1 VVINLEQER
10 SGLTTITG
18 RDINRARPT
27 RRRETTLDI
36 TVLSGGPGT
45 ERQVSLDS
53 GRAVHDAL
61 RRRGHRAELRDIGPA
76 DLSALDMPAD
86 FVFIALHGEFGED
99 GAVQAEI
106 EKRRLPYAG
115 SGPAASRLAMNK
127 VDTKR
132 RFEQAGI
139 PTPAWAVATRDTIDS
154 ALAKATPPV
163 VIKPVASGSSV
174 DISIARTM
182 DQARTATAEVVERY
196 GTALIERYVEGP
208 ELTVSILGDVALPV
222 CEIRPARE
230 FYDYRAKYID
240 DDTQYLFEPAVSAD
254 TLVEVQRLSLVAHG
268 ALGCAAFSRVD
279 WMVDRETGCAF
290 AIEINTIPGF
300 TSHSLLPKA
309 AARAGI
315 GFDDLCERIV
325 ELSMDIRR

>member
-1 VVINLEQER
+1 MVKQAEQER
-10 SGLTTITG
+10 GGLAIMTEGDMT
-18 RDINRARPT
+18 RARPA
-27 RRRETTLDI
+27 RRRATLNI
-36 TVLSGGPGT
+36 TVLSGGPGR

-61 RRRGHRAELRDIGPA
+61 RRCGHRTELRDIGPA
-76 DLSALDMPAD
+76 DLSALDVPAD
-86 FVFIALHGEFGED
+86 FIFIALHGEFGED

-106 EKRRLPYAG
+106 EKKRLPYAG
-115 SGPAASRLAMNK
+115 SGPAASRLAISK

-132 RFEQAGI
+132 RFEEAGI
-139 PTPAWAVATRDTIDS
+139 PTPAWAVATRASIEE
-154 ALAKATPPV
+154 ALASVPPPV

-174 DISIARTM
+174 DISIARTA
-182 DQARTATAEVVERY
+182 DDARVAVEHVVEQY
-196 GTALIERYVEGP
+196 GQALIERYIRGP
-208 ELTVSILGDVALPV
+208 ELTVGILGDVALPV

-240 DDTQYLFEPAVSAD
+240 DDTQYLFETAVSAD
-254 TLVEVQRLSLVAHG
+254 TLVEVQRMSLAAHR

-279 WMVDRETGCAF
+279 WMVDRDTGGAF

-315 GFDDLCERIV
+315 GFDELCERIV
-325 ELSMDIRR
+325 ELSMDVRR

>member
-1 VVINLEQER
+1 M
-10 SGLTTITG
+10 TTITG

-240 DDTQYLFEPAVSAD
+240 DDTQYLFEPAVSTD
-254 TLVEVQRLSLVAHG
+254 TSVEVQRLSLVAHG

-279 WMVDRETGCAF
+279 WMVDQETGCAL

-315 GFDDLCERIV
+315 GFDELCERIV
-325 ELSMDIRR
+325 ELSMDVRR